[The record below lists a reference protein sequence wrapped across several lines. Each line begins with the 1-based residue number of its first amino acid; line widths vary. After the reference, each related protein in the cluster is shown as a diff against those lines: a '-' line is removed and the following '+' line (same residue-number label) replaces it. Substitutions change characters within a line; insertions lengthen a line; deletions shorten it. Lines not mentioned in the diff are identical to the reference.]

1 MGRVPWQE
9 WKEIFLLNQKALGLS
24 KRTLDD
30 YIYHI
35 DYFLSKAML
44 NQLMI

>member
-30 YIYHI
+30 LFTILI
-35 DYFLSKAML
+35 IF
-44 NQLMI
+44 